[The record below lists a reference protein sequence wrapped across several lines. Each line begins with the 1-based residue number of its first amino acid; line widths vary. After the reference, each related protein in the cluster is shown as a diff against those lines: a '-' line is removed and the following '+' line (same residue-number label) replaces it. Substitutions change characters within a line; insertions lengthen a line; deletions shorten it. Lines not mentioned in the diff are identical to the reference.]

1 MLTCRLDLRVEV
13 EDDTS
18 ELGVVSEISHR
29 SVATGN
35 EDTREA
41 LQLLVGDRSEGA
53 GVVQIVLNLHLLDEL
68 GLLWRVQVV
77 LETNKSMVEK
87 MMWLLTLFFSHH
99 IPRNARG
106 RDFESGSMLGCL
118 PSGDAN

>member
-53 GVVQIVLNLHLLDEL
+53 GVVQIVLDLHFLDEL
-68 GLLWRVQVV
+68 GLLWRMQVV
-77 LETNKSMVEK
+77 LETGEK
-87 MMWLLTLFFSHH
+87 YGGEDDVAAHLVLLPPHPEECEGERL
-99 IPRNARG
+99 
-106 RDFESGSMLGCL
+106 
-118 PSGDAN
+118 